1 MANRNLSFIGV
12 GRVRDHLLIASQFD
26 RMLSSEKSEIEE
38 AFTGHLSAASGRI
51 TPGGRDKRPFKDG
64 TFFLLAD
71 RELQFLYG
79 VLVSNKTYPER
90 VAYQVLQEV
99 QQAIRRADD
108 CPTLNSI
115 DRHNGLTR
123 YIRQD
128 LRQCME
134 KYDNAAAVDKTSEV
148 AGKVDNVKGVMTENI
163 NKVMATHANLQDL
176 EGKTDQMHENAEMF
190 GKNAGELKRL
200 MYRRKMKITIII
212 VILVIAAI
220 IAILCA
226 IFIK

>member
-1 MANRNLSFIGV
+1 MSNRNLSFIGV
-12 GRVRDHLLIASQFD
+12 GRVRDHLLLALQFD
-26 RMLSSEKSEIEE
+26 RMHSSEKTEIEE
-38 AFTGHLSAASGRI
+38 AFAGHLSAASGRI

-71 RELQFLYG
+71 RELTCVYG
-79 VLVSNKTYPER
+79 VLVNNKTYPER

-99 QQAIRRADD
+99 QQCIRRADD

-115 DRHNGLTR
+115 SHHNGLTR

-128 LRQCME
+128 LRQLME
-134 KYDNAAAVDKTSEV
+134 KYDNAAAADKTCEV
-148 AGKVDNVKGVMTENI
+148 AVKVDNVKGAMTENI

-176 EGKTDQMHENAEMF
+176 EGKTDQMHENAAMF

-200 MYRRKMKITIII
+200 MHRRKMKITIII
-212 VILVIAAI
+212 VVLVIAAI
-220 IAILCA
+220 VAALCA